1 MSKNIRECQRISENV
16 KEFQRMSQN
25 IRECLRISE
34 NVKEFQRMSN
44 KVVLILL
51 EAQQM
56 LKMFVL
62 VHREN
67 VREYQGMLY
76 LYMQNYI
83 E

>member
-1 MSKNIRECQRISENV
+1 MSKNIRECLI
-16 KEFQRMSQN
+16 
-25 IRECLRISE
+25 ISE

-76 LYMQNYI
+76 LYMQNII